1 MSHYNDHEFHTRIA
15 LEQSAKAHARAAAA
29 AEQTADELYY
39 QNHGRYRHTILHT
52 IWDLITSAPKTSMYI
67 FGGWAVVGG
76 VMGFQ
81 PLIFAI
87 GCGCLWWAHNKM

>member
-15 LEQSAKAHARAAAA
+15 LEQSAKAHARAADA
-29 AEQTADELYY
+29 AELSARELYY
-39 QNHGRYRHTILHT
+39 QNHGEYPPNLLTT
-52 IWDLITSAPKTSMYI
+52 IWDIITSAPKTSVYI

-81 PLIFAI
+81 PLIFAL